1 MQVRECCNFLHHHFN
16 GRRRHTDVQSRASTD
31 LYDLT
36 PCDICHHQQTSGTH
50 IKRFSSL
57 CQRNISRAA
66 CKKLYLQLLLEKL
79 HLIAERRLRHMQVP
93 CRCTDRACI
102 YDCAEVFKLFY
113 LHIPFPHR
121 FRLLV
126 SSIGFVYW
134 FHLSVSS
141 IGFIYRFH
149 LSVSSIDF
157 ICQPHL
163 LISSVNFIRLL
174 LLFSQ
179 ASSANIHRAHRYHS
193 ECTKLSYASSLSIFI
208 LYEYEIISIF
218 FIWNKVC
225 YTAME
230 T

>member
-16 GRRRHTDVQSRASTD
+16 GRRRHTDVQGRASTD

-121 FRLLV
+121 FHLL
-126 SSIGFVYW
+126 
-134 FHLSVSS
+134 
-141 IGFIYRFH
+141 
-149 LSVSSIDF
+149 VSSIDF